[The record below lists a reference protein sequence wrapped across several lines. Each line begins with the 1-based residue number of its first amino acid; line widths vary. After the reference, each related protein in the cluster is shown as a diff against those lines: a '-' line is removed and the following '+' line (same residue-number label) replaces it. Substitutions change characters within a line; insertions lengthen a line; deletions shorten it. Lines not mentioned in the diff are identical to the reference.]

1 MTMIVAIN
9 FLHSKSGNKKVVPSI
24 NEKEEINGEYY
35 ENMDEVK
42 QSEKEINISLRSAFG
57 QVEEDYKT
65 GKVSY
70 ERLY

>member
-1 MTMIVAIN
+1 MTIIVMLN
-9 FLHSKSGNKKVVPSI
+9 FWHGKSGNKKVVPSI

-35 ENMDEVK
+35 ENIEEIK
-42 QSEKEINISLRSAFG
+42 KNEKEINSSLRSAFG

-65 GKVSY
+65 GKASY